1 MLKFKERV
9 GNCSIE
15 IIKDVNDLRCVS
27 AIWTVEDPN
36 DFMVLTQYGEEIIH
50 PFPTKCISGVLG
62 ICVLI
67 NQFVCV
73 MDIVKVKQ
81 MNAGKAL

>member
-50 PFPTKCISGVLG
+50 PFRTKLKPKILTFSGV
-62 ICVLI
+62 VEEK
-67 NQFVCV
+67 FVFGPDT
-73 MDIVKVKQ
+73 DIDPSD
-81 MNAGKAL
+81 

>member
-15 IIKDVNDLRCVS
+15 IIKDVNDLPCVS

-50 PFPTKCISGVLG
+50 PFWTKLKPKILTFSGV
-62 ICVLI
+62 VEEK
-67 NQFVCV
+67 FVFGPDT
-73 MDIVKVKQ
+73 DIDPSD
-81 MNAGKAL
+81 

>member
-15 IIKDVNDLRCVS
+15 IIKDVNDLRCAS

-50 PFPTKCISGVLG
+50 PFRTKLKPKILTF
-62 ICVLI
+62 
-67 NQFVCV
+67 FVFFV
-73 MDIVKVKQ
+73 EEKFVFGPDTDIDPSD
-81 MNAGKAL
+81 